1 MMLFGALLS
10 VIVPLSLLTWA
21 ISMLGFTYMGSEAPI
36 YPISPG
42 RWLLTVTLPL
52 FLAIS
57 GLRKKSVTSGGAI
70 LGYLVGFTMLL
81 ASYSFFMA
89 LLAFFYTASKATRF
103 KAEMKKKI
111 EADYKEGGQRDWLQV
126 ISNGGIPT
134 SLAIIY
140 VVDSGFRDLPLDF
153 RSRYDTTWT
162 ALALM
167 SAYACCCGDTWA
179 SEIGTVMGSKTP
191 RLITTLSKVPVG
203 TNGAVSFVGL
213 LSSAVGGFMVGCGFY
228 IGLLI
233 SFSSPAFKT
242 ATPQWPVMVFAAL
255 AGLVGSLIDSL
266 LGALFQY
273 SALDLRT
280 KRVVSTATT
289 TTEYICGWPVLDN
302 NGVNMLSSLLTSMI
316 MPGICFAWW
325 PAGA

>member
-1 MMLFGALLS
+1 MILFGALLS
-10 VIVPLSLLTWA
+10 VVVPLSLLVWA
-21 ISMLGFTYMGSEAPI
+21 VSLLGFTYLGSEAPI

-52 FLAIS
+52 FLATN

-70 LGYLVGFTMLL
+70 LGYIVGFIMLM

-89 LLAFFYTASKATRF
+89 LLAFYYTASKATTF

-111 EADYKEGGQRDWLQV
+111 ETDYKEGGQRDWLQV
-126 ISNGGIPT
+126 VCNAGIPM

-140 VVDSGFRDLPLDF
+140 LIDSGFRDLPLDF
-153 RSRYDTTWT
+153 SRRYDTTWT

-167 SAYACCCGDTWA
+167 SSFACCCGDTWS
-179 SEIGTVMGSKTP
+179 SEIGSVMGSKTP

-203 TNGAVSFVGL
+203 TNGAISTVGI
-213 LSSAVGGFMVGCGFY
+213 LSSIVGGFMVGCGFY

-233 SFSSPAFKT
+233 SFSSPVFKT
-242 ATPQWPVMVFAAL
+242 STPQWPVIFFAAI

-273 SALDLRT
+273 SAYDQRT
-280 KRVVSTATT
+280 HRVVSVAST
-289 TTEYICGWPVLDN
+289 TTEHISGWPILDG
-302 NGVNMLSSLLTSMI
+302 NGVNVLSSLLTSMI

-325 PAGA
+325 PVLV